1 MNRFMINL
9 SVAALAL
16 AVACSSAS
24 ADTITVGESAG
35 WSVAYESERS
45 TCIAA
50 PKSLEGLFFFQKTD
64 GLQLVFG
71 SKRLSWVEDEKRY
84 PVTVRTDGR
93 GWRGEMLGFNGGN
106 ASYGLRLAGPADE
119 FIRALGAAGRFRL
132 EVEGVAYGPYSL
144 KGSSK
149 ALALLEEC
157 AKKRDAGAYEP
168 QMPAQLPFRE
178 LREWTHED
186 YGKTFK
192 GEQWTA
198 ELRNQENIDGTSTV
212 YLKVSY
218 DGKASDVLK
227 LEGAGAERS
236 GLGYLGVF
244 PFDGSGP
251 SLVFGSFSGGAHCC
265 TEVIAAVARDGGIKQ
280 VPIGNFDG
288 DGLRVSDIDGD
299 AMFEIDTVDQRF
311 LYAFSRYAGS
321 MPPPRILSLR
331 NGEFADVTRE
341 ARFQKHLRS
350 ELIKT
355 LTAWQNSEQS
365 TDGQIAGLLG
375 AAANVGA
382 YHQVLQGVQ
391 PSVLARKPDEVGRT
405 CNPPDCKT
413 KREFSTVTES
423 VETRLAAWGYDIDA
437 NLDQPTVAFFAKLT
451 SAKGYGSHVET
462 YENSCTNVPTGFKF
476 AADRYVSMS
485 GYEMSC
491 DFSQV
496 RIVDDAA
503 LAVGLCTGE
512 GTYWWSNYYFKSF
525 SGGLKVVSWSEDLT
539 EIFSDQAADTN
550 GLQECK

>member
-1 MNRFMINL
+1 MKRFIINL
-9 SVAALAL
+9 SGAAL
-16 AVACSSAS
+16 VFACNTAS
-24 ADTITVGESAG
+24 AGTITVGESAG
-35 WSVAYESERS
+35 WSVAYESERA

-50 PKSLEGLFFFQKTD
+50 PKSLEGLFFFQKAD

-71 SKRLSWVEDEKRY
+71 SKRLSWVEDEKQY

-132 EVEGVAYGPYSL
+132 EVEGVTYGPYSL

-168 QMPAQLPFRE
+168 EKPTQLPFRE

-198 ELRNQENIDGTSTV
+198 ELQNQENIDGTSTV

-218 DGKASDVLK
+218 NGQSSDVLK

-236 GLGYLGVF
+236 GFGYIGVF
-244 PFDGSGP
+244 PLDESGP
-251 SLVFGSFSGGAHCC
+251 SLVFASYTGGAHCC
-265 TEVIAAVARDGGIKQ
+265 TEAVVAQASGGGVRQ
-280 VPIGNFDG
+280 VSMGNFDG
-288 DGLRVSDIDGD
+288 DGLRVSDLDRD
-299 AMFEIDTVDQRF
+299 SVFEIETVDQRF
-311 LYAFSRYAGS
+311 LYAFSGYAGS

-341 ARFQKHLRS
+341 ARYQKYLRS

-355 LTAWQNSEQS
+355 LSGSESTNES
-365 TDGQIAGLLG
+365 TDGQIAGLLA
-375 AAANVGA
+375 AAANVRA
-382 YHQVLQGVQ
+382 YHQVLRAVA
-391 PSVLARKPDEVGRT
+391 PSMLERIPDEVGRT

-413 KREFSTVTES
+413 KREFSTVAES
-423 VETRLAAWGYDIDA
+423 IETRLAAWGYDIDPH
-437 NLDQPTVAFFAKLT
+437 LDQPAIAFFAKLT
-451 SAKGYGSHVET
+451 SAKGYGSHVAT
-462 YENSCTNVPTGFKF
+462 HENSCANVPTSFKI

-485 GYEMSC
+485 GYEMGC
-491 DFSQV
+491 EFSQV
-496 RIVDDAA
+496 TIIDDAA
-503 LAVGLCTGE
+503 FAVGLCSGE
-512 GTYWWSNYYFKSF
+512 GMYWWSNYYFKTY
-525 SGGLKVVSWSEDLT
+525 SGGLKMVSWSEDLT
-539 EIFSDQAADTN
+539 EIFSSQSSDSN
-550 GLQECK
+550 GLQECN